1 MMDLYNYACGIGLRD
16 DLAQPAHFT
25 DERAESETGWVKC
38 LRAQGQCRAPGSQS
52 SSSSIALFKVHVLQ

>member
-25 DERAESETGWVKC
+25 DERAESETG
-38 LRAQGQCRAPGSQS
+38 
-52 SSSSIALFKVHVLQ
+52 